1 MRKPLSLQLALLA
14 LWTQF
19 WYFLIRFCVG
29 LIVLP
34 LLCAF
39 IYFGVTFLLPYLPQ

>member
-19 WYFLIRFCVG
+19 WYFLIRFVIGCGFVLIAAALVALCG
-29 LIVLP
+29 L
-34 LLCAF
+34 
-39 IYFGVTFLLPYLPQ
+39 YFSWYLG